1 MFKAIFITALLIL
14 CASCTCAKD
23 SRDFSDMYNTSLTY
37 EQGQDFKAWAERMSV
52 EQGRNVLLDMYDYDL
67 QGAWLNGCAYDGNN
81 GHMPDT
87 YKKPN
92 HPTFSV
98 SSVYADIDG
107 YKAGTWIEQ
116 DGIWTYQAT
125 TSNLYTK
132 DELIEYF
139 DRVESKARLSFEIIV
154 KNS

>member
-1 MFKAIFITALLIL
+1 MFKAIFTAALLIL
-14 CASCTCAKD
+14 CASCAYAHD
-23 SRDFSDMYNTSLTY
+23 SRDFSDRYNTSLNY
-37 EQGQDFKAWAERMSV
+37 EQGQEFRTWVERMSV

-67 QGAWLNGCAYDGNN
+67 QGAWLDGCAYDGRN

-98 SSVYADIDG
+98 SSIYAGIDR
-107 YKAGTWIEQ
+107 YRAGTWTEQ

-125 TSNLYTK
+125 TSNMYSK

-139 DRVESKARLSFEIIV
+139 EHVEVKARLTFE
-154 KNS
+154 KQ